1 MNAFQVYATYEYDY
15 DQYKVVPICVFF
27 FFILYHFSVCIRFYL
42 LHLCEK
48 KKKKHAATAADV
60 DTVLP

>member
-15 DQYKVVPICVFF
+15 DRYKVVPICVFF
-27 FFILYHFSVCIRFYL
+27 FLFTTSPFAPAFISFTFVILER
-42 LHLCEK
+42 EN
-48 KKKKHAATAADV
+48 AAADV